1 MSFEHC
7 HSCLPPVR
15 YPGCQDN
22 CPYYAEDIAK
32 VRAAKAEEK
41 RQAQAEE
48 KRQTQAEEKRQTQA
62 EEKRQTQAKDDYLG
76 ARQFKT
82 RRGQKLR
89 K

>member
-7 HSCLPPVR
+7 QSCLPPTR
-15 YPGCQDN
+15 YPGCQDH

-41 RQAQAEE
+41 W
-48 KRQTQAEEKRQTQA
+48 
-62 EEKRQTQAKDDYLG
+62 QTQAKDDYLG

>member
-7 HSCLPPVR
+7 HFCLPPAR
-15 YPGCQDN
+15 HPGCHSE

-41 RQAQAEE
+41 RQ
-48 KRQTQAEEKRQTQA
+48 
-62 EEKRQTQAKDDYLG
+62 TQAKDDYLG
-76 ARQFKT
+76 TRQFKT

>member
-15 YPGCQDN
+15 YPGCQDH

-41 RQAQAEE
+41 RQ
-48 KRQTQAEEKRQTQA
+48 
-62 EEKRQTQAKDDYLG
+62 TQAK
-76 ARQFKT
+76 
-82 RRGQKLR
+82 RRLFGRAPVQNAAHAEFEKIKGSKKR
-89 K
+89 C

>member
-41 RQAQAEE
+41 RQ
-48 KRQTQAEEKRQTQA
+48 TQA